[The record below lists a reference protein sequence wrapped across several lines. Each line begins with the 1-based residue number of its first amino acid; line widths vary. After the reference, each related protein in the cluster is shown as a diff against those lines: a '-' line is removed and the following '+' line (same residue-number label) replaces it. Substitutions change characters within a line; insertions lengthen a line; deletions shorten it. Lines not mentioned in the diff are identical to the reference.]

1 MSNSDALSRTDQI
14 LDAALAVFSRYGFKR
29 ASMADIAAEAQL
41 SRPLLYLS
49 FQNKADVFVA
59 AARRFARSCSDAGEA
74 AWPAGVPARE
84 GLPALA
90 RAQHLPVWRMLQGSP
105 HGAELV
111 EAGGGMLD
119 ELHAEAETRLVAFL
133 ADRLPPGHDPA
144 LPGMIS
150 AALYGIKGTAVS
162 EADFEAHVQALARL
176 LPTDAGHETG

>member
-1 MSNSDALSRTDQI
+1 MSNAETLSRTDVI
-14 LDAALAVFSRYGFKR
+14 LEAALAVFSRYGFKR

-59 AARRFARSCSDAGEA
+59 AARRFARLCSDAGEA
-74 AWPAGVPARE
+74 AWPPGMAPRD

-90 RAQHLPVWRMLQGSP
+90 RAQHLPVWRMLQGSA

-111 EAGGGMLD
+111 EAGGGMLAQ
-119 ELHAEAETRLVAFL
+119 LHAEAETRLAAFL
-133 ADRLPPGHDPA
+133 ASRLPAGHDPD

-150 AALYGIKGTAVS
+150 AALHGIKGAAVS
-162 EADFEAHVQALARL
+162 EAAFDAQVQALARL
-176 LPTDAGHETG
+176 LPTHR

>member
-1 MSNSDALSRTDQI
+1 MSNVDAPSRTDVI
-14 LDAALAVFSRYGFKR
+14 LEAALAVFSRYGFKR

-59 AARRFARSCSDAGEA
+59 AAKRFARACSDAGEA
-74 AWPAGVPARE
+74 AWPPELSARE

-90 RAQHLPVWRMLQGSP
+90 RAQHLPVWRLLQGSP
-105 HGAELV
+105 HGGELV

-119 ELHAEAETRLVAFL
+119 QLHTEAEARLTAFL
-133 ADRLPPGHDPA
+133 ASRLPPGHDPD

-150 AALYGIKGTAVS
+150 AALHGIKGTAAS
-162 EADFEAHVQALARL
+162 EAAFNAQVLALARL
-176 LPTDAGHETG
+176 LPLQAPG